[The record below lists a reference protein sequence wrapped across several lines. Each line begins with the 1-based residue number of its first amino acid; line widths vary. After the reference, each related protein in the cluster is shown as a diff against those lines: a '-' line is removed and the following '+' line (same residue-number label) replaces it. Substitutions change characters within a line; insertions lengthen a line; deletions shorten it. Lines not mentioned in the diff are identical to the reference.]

1 MLSRIILLRLL
12 VMGISC
18 CMARAA
24 SQVQTPAPKAPA
36 VIEQPIPFSHKQHS
50 ALGLKCQEC
59 HANADAGEHMGFPA
73 TSKCM
78 ACHVLIA
85 KDKVD
90 IKKLA
95 EYAKSKEPIPWKR
108 VYRLPDYVWFS
119 HGTHLT
125 AGAKCETCHGAVT
138 ERAVLVKPTGRF
150 MQGCINCHQQHNAS
164 VECQMCHEAAH

>member
-1 MLSRIILLRLL
+1 MMVIA
-12 VMGISC
+12 C
-18 CMARAA
+18 CVARAA
-24 SQVQTPAPKAPA
+24 RQDQAPAPKPPA
-36 VIEQPIPFSHKQHS
+36 VIEQPLPFSHKQHS

-59 HANADAGEHMGFPA
+59 HVNADADEHMGFPA

-85 KDKVD
+85 KDKSD

-125 AGAKCETCHGAVT
+125 AGAKCETCHGAVA
-138 ERAVLVKPTGRF
+138 EQAVLTKPIGRF
-150 MQGCINCHQQHNAS
+150 MQGCMNCHQQHNAS
-164 VECQMCHEAAH
+164 VECQTCHEAAH